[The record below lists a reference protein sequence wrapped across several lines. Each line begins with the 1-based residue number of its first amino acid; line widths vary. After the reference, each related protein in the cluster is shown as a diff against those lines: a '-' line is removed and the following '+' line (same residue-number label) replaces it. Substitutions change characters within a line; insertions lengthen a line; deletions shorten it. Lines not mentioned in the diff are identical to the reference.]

1 MILLEGV
8 EIDLGVVSLEYD
20 LSLIIDLGNRIGFVA
35 LLIMLLKYFNF
46 I

>member
-8 EIDLGVVSLEYD
+8 EIDLGVVSREND